1 MLYPS
6 IDTLMKHIDSKYTL
20 VTISARRARDLK
32 EMEEADPLIDDYE
45 SSKLV
50 GIALEEI
57 EHGKL
62 GYKHTEGS

>member
-6 IDTLMKHIDSKYTL
+6 IDSLLKHIDSKYTL
-20 VTISARRARDLK
+20 VTISARRAREMK
-32 EMEEADPLIDDYE
+32 EIEVTDPMLDEYD

-57 EHGKL
+57 EQGKL
-62 GYKHTEGS
+62 SYKHKE